1 MKFKDGNIAIRP
13 YGPKVMGQWKR
24 LGNVSAIAG
33 KQTVF
38 VVPHISELPP
48 GKDISVLYTNRALY
62 HANRLKVDQ
71 TRVALIATDALL
83 SECEK
88 WIAIQPQIFETIE
101 LEEYVNPLA
110 GATRSLDSYNYK
122 PRGMY
127 EIDNDTLYEQVK
139 AGATLAELAQ
149 KYGCGYHNL
158 YNRYHRHVKNLN
170 KKNNS
175 ILKGN
180 TYYDIDNKELVYQIE
195 TLGMSLHE
203 CAEEYGC
210 TYQVIYARY
219 KRYGTKNKKVVDN

>member
-62 HANRLKVDQ
+62 HANRLKVNQ
-71 TRVALIATDALL
+71 TRVALIATDAEL

-88 WIAIQPQIFETIE
+88 WISIQPQILETID

-110 GATRSLDSYNYK
+110 GVTRSLDSYNYK

-127 EIDNDTLYEQVK
+127 DIDNDTLYQQVQG
-139 AGATLAELAQ
+139 GASIAELAQ

-158 YNRYHRHVKNLN
+158 YNRYHRHVKNLD
-170 KKNNS
+170 KQS
-175 ILKGN
+175 QLKGN

-195 TLGMSLHE
+195 TLEMSLHE
-203 CAEEYGC
+203 CAEIYGC

-219 KRYGTKNKKVVDN
+219 KRYGTKNKKVVDNN